1 MPRDNA
7 YAQNDMRP
15 RNPNEPLIVSSARHL
30 ITEDNDTD
38 SSIYDVAATVGNF
51 KFAVDNKSDD
61 LDVKISQALSQLNLL
76 VPFIR
81 IP

>member
-1 MPRDNA
+1 MIMPRDNA

-38 SSIYDVAATVGNF
+38 SSIYDV
-51 KFAVDNKSDD
+51 
-61 LDVKISQALSQLNLL
+61 
-76 VPFIR
+76 
-81 IP
+81 